1 MLFSS
6 FMKDTKQVN
15 PDDSKKTDGSFTVSV
30 ASMMYPF
37 FSFIFRLLR
46 TIFNRL
52 AVIVLFG
59 SVGLVVGAVIG
70 LPSGPGI
77 AITAAV
83 GGAFGLLTGGWWEF
97 RRLENGIEYDDLLD

>member
-1 MLFSS
+1 
-6 FMKDTKQVN
+6 MKDMDQF
-15 PDDSKKTDGSFTVSV
+15 DADSSKKTDGSPTVSV
-30 ASMMYPF
+30 ASIMYPF
-37 FSFIFRLLR
+37 LLFIFRLLR

-52 AVIVLFG
+52 AVIILFG

-83 GGAFGLLTGGWWEF
+83 GGAFGLLIGGWWEF
-97 RRLENGIEYDDLLD
+97 RRLENGIEYDDILD